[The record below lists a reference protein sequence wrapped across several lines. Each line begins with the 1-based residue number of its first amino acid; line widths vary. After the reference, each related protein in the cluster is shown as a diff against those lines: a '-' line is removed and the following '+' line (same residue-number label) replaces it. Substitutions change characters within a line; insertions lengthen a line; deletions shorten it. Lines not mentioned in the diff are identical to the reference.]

1 MKKNY
6 EISSGN
12 VFADLQIA
20 NPEEHLAK
28 AHLVQQINKLIK
40 MQGLTQEGAAR
51 LLDVDQPK
59 ISALSTG
66 KLAGFSLSRL
76 LKFLTILGYNV
87 TITVNATPKDRK
99 AVLSVNLP
107 RLRKHPNRQSKTST
121 IHASK
126 RKI

>member
-12 VFADLQIA
+12 VFADLQLQ
-20 NPEEHLAK
+20 NPEEYLAK
-28 AHLVQQINKLIK
+28 AYLAQQINTLIEV
-40 MQGLTQEGAAR
+40 QGLTQEGAAR

-76 LKFLTILGYNV
+76 LKFLTILGYDV
-87 TITVNATPKDRK
+87 TIKVNATSNDRK
-99 AVLSVNLP
+99 ARLAVSLP
-107 RLRKHPNRQSKTST
+107 RLKKQQNSPQK
-121 IHASK
+121 ASIIQANK
-126 RKI
+126 RKV